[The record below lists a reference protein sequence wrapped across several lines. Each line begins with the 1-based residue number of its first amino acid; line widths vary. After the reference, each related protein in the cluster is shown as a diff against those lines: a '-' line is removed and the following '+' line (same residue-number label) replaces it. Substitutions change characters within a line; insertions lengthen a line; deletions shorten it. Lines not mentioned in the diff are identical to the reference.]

1 MTHEMITV
9 SKHPAK
15 LLSSQFTPFSVHAVV
30 DSNLLYSHNDTP
42 EHKVFGP
49 SASWQ
54 RDGNVPRI
62 LKALK
67 DLQKNASFVQPSN
80 N

>member
-15 LLSSQFTPFSVHAVV
+15 LLSSQFTPFSVHAVI

-49 SASWQ
+49 SAS
-54 RDGNVPRI
+54 
-62 LKALK
+62 
-67 DLQKNASFVQPSN
+67 
-80 N
+80 